1 MRDIETTAHVCRA
14 LQALNVRIAIDDFG
28 TAYSSLSSL
37 KRLPL
42 DIVKIDRSFISGV
55 IDDPHDQTIAETIMS
70 IAARFGFE
78 SLAEGVEEARQIDW
92 LRVRG
97 CDYMQGYS
105 ISRPLPMGAFKSW
118 LAAYGT

>member
-55 IDDPHDQTIAETIMS
+55 INDPHDQTIAETIMG
-70 IAARFGFE
+70 IATRFGFE
-78 SLAEGVEEARQIDW
+78 SLAEGVEEDGQIDW
-92 LRVRG
+92 LRDRG
-97 CDYMQGYS
+97 CAYMQGFA
-105 ISRPLPMGAFKSW
+105 ISHPLPIGEFKTY
-118 LAAYGT
+118 LADYRA